1 MSNQVT
7 VIVQPSLLRK
17 GEFMLSW
24 AGGGVLSTR
33 SRNPVRDAII
43 HTLRSGETADTPL
56 VVTEFHMWDKSSRV
70 LYRGPV
76 GAMDDNDETSDP
88 DVEETRKTLARIRRE
103 GVITA

>member
-1 MSNQVT
+1 MSKQVT
-7 VIVQPSLLRK
+7 VIVQPNLLRK

-43 HTLRSGETADTPL
+43 HALRSGETADTPL
-56 VVTEFHMWDKSSRV
+56 VVTELRSSRA

-76 GAMDDNDETSDP
+76 GAMDDDAETSDP
-88 DVEETRKTLARIRRE
+88 DVEETRRTLARIRRE
-103 GVITA
+103 GVIA